1 MSLCQHCGARVDNG
15 LGLCDLCQRKAVTI
29 LEYLP
34 VYFHNLAR
42 WRPGRTGSR
51 KVPGSVVLYD
61 GTFDRIGTGDRISDA
76 LDDTLG
82 SLTRRAHQLTETRAF
97 PRPHTWP
104 DAVITNDLPPDLA
117 EQLVDQPALRVDALC
132 VGFIRH
138 LTAIATRDWCAD
150 FIVDLDHHETRL
162 RGFTEA
168 LVPGWYAGSCRT
180 CDAPTY
186 VVPGLTWV
194 TCRVCGSTTYAR
206 DHLDI
211 VLDEARDWL
220 ASPRRIAEAIV
231 ALVDTE
237 QSVPR
242 LQERIKKWQQ
252 RGRLEGTWRTERTW
266 DWDEDL
272 ETMVIRIKTIG
283 HPRYRLGDVVDLLFT
298 EGTTR
303 LPRQSTSQA

>member
-1 MSLCQHCGARVDNG
+1 MTACRYCGARVDNG
-15 LGLCDLCQRKAVTI
+15 LSLCDLCQRKAVTI

-61 GTFDRIGTGDRISDA
+61 GTFGRMGTGDRISDA
-76 LDDTLG
+76 LDDTLR
-82 SLTRRAHQLTETRAF
+82 SLARWAHRLAETRAF

-104 DAVITNDLPPDLA
+104 TAVITGDVADDLA
-117 EQLVDQPALRVDALC
+117 EQLVDQPALKVDALC
-132 VGFIRH
+132 VGFIQH
-138 LTAIATRDWCAD
+138 LTAIATRDWCAE
-150 FIVDLDHHETRL
+150 FITDLDHHETRL

-206 DHLDI
+206 DHLNV

-220 ASPRRIAEAIV
+220 APPRRIAEAIV

-242 LQERIKKWQQ
+242 LHERIKKWQQ
-252 RGRLEGTWRTERTW
+252 RGKLEGTWRTERTHVW
-266 DWDEDL
+266 DADL
-272 ETMVIRIKTIG
+272 EVVILKTKTIG
-283 HPRYRLGDVVDLLFT
+283 SPRYRLGDVLDRVLT
-298 EGTTR
+298 EGATR
-303 LPRQSTSQA
+303 LPRQSTSSG